1 MNNVNF
7 ARSVLIVLVVLGH
20 SLIFWT
26 GEWVFGNVAIQEPI
40 LGHISNWFGTFH
52 THALTAIS
60 GFTYEYVIDKRGR
73 YYFSDLF
80 KKKIR
85 RLLFPYLFISI
96 FWVIPLTSI
105 FIPVDSDFIVNKFVL
120 GKSPAQLWFLLML
133 FNVFVLFFPL
143 RHLLEK
149 SSIFYVLFPFLYFIS
164 IAFGDLSNNYF
175 QFFTSIK
182 YLSFF
187 AIGHLIYKHRK
198 LLFTNDR
205 CNLRQPLVLCTL
217 ALIHVI
223 AYLLYLFNLPGTKT
237 LLMLYLNIGGCFT
250 ATAILLYLGE
260 KVNPNNKLMNAFSSN
275 SFGVYL
281 LHQQIIYFTLFY
293 LNGIICPALHA
304 IINFV
309 VSLVLSLVLSAL
321 LHKIKFIRI
330 YFLGE
335 KK

>member
-187 AIGHLIYKHRK
+187 AIGHLIYIG
-198 LLFTNDR
+198 FNS
-205 CNLRQPLVLCTL
+205 CYCVL
-217 ALIHVI
+217 II
-223 AYLLYLFNLPGTKT
+223 
-237 LLMLYLNIGGCFT
+237 
-250 ATAILLYLGE
+250 
-260 KVNPNNKLMNAFSSN
+260 
-275 SFGVYL
+275 SFQFAR
-281 LHQQIIYFTLFY
+281 HK
-293 LNGIICPALHA
+293 
-304 IINFV
+304 NFV
-309 VSLVLSLVLSAL
+309 NALFKYRRLFHCNRYIALSRRES
-321 LHKIKFIRI
+321 KSK
-330 YFLGE
+330 
-335 KK
+335 